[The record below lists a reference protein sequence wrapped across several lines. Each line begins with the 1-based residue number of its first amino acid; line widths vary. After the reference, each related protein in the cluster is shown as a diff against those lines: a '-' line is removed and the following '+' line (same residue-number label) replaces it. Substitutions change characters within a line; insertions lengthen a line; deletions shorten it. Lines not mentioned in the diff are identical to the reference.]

1 MTEQEIPAE
10 LMEFFEPLKA
20 EFISVLA
27 VNTNKYRGAH
37 YATFPLHLVTPC
49 VLATCPPDGLVLDP
63 FCGSGSTG
71 EVALNNDRSFIGVEL
86 VEKSAILAQDRLQNC

>member
-10 LMEFFEPLKA
+10 LLQYFEPLKA
-20 EFISVLA
+20 EFISILA

-49 VLATCPPDGLVLDP
+49 IVSTCPPDGLVLDP
-63 FCGSGSTG
+63 FCGSGTTG
-71 EVALNNDRSFIGVEL
+71 VVALENDRSFIGVEL
-86 VEKSAILAQDRLQNC
+86 VAESAAIAEKMLTKN